1 MASPETDLALARD
14 EKTAA
19 SGRAGALVLPLF
31 AATLFTGAALL
42 FWVQPLFA
50 KMVLPLLGGSPAV
63 WNTAIVF
70 FQAALLAGYAYAH
83 LLARALRP
91 AHQMAIHLV
100 VLVAA
105 AAFLP
110 VAVAQGWEPDVGGV
124 PVLWLLALL
133 AVSIGFPFF
142 AVSATAP
149 LLQRWFSRTD
159 HPHAH
164 DPYFLYA
171 ASNLGAVIALVGYP
185 LVLEP
190 WLSGRAQS
198 LAWTGTYALLG
209 ALIALAGV
217 AMLRRS
223 GAARAEEA
231 PAAAAMPGWR
241 ERGRWTL
248 YSAVPSAML
257 LGVTAHI
264 STDIAAAPLLWVV
277 PLTLYLLTFVIVFAR
292 RPVIRHAF
300 AVRLMPFAAV
310 LLVSM
315 FNWREPALLVLPLHL
330 LAFFAIALMCHGE
343 LARMRPRA
351 FALTEFYLFVSI
363 GGVLG
368 GMFTALLAPVVFDA
382 VYEYPLAVVAA
393 CALLPPARRLLA
405 RSDVLLAALILAVLF
420 AGHALAERLLDD
432 GGLKVSAV
440 LAALLALV
448 AFARKTRPVGF
459 ALCLGA
465 VLAGSLITMVPEET
479 LWRGRSF
486 FGVYRVAET
495 GDGRFR
501 LFING
506 TTLHGGQQR
515 LADGSAGP
523 IAYYAE
529 KSPVAEAIRQAQ
541 ARAGATSIGLVGLG
555 AGSLAC
561 YYRPGDDWRF
571 YEIDPLVA
579 RIASDGRFFELVPKC
594 TADRPIV
601 LGDARLT
608 LAREPSGR
616 FDMLVI
622 DAFSSDA
629 IPMHLITREAM
640 VMYFDKLRG
649 DGVLVLHVSNL
660 FLELR
665 PVVARLAAE
674 LGLAG
679 LVGLGEG
686 GGEEAGAYGDLASVW
701 IALARA
707 PEVLERLGLSERWGP
722 LPEPDGRRA
731 WSDDYSNI
739 LEAIRWRG
747 VDAGTGK

>member
-1 MASPETDLALARD
+1 MATPETELALARD
-14 EKTAA
+14 KAA
-19 SGRAGALVLPLF
+19 AIVLPLF

-63 WNTAIVF
+63 WNTAMVF

-83 LLARALRP
+83 LLSRALRP
-91 AHQMAIHLV
+91 AHQVVAHLL
-100 VLVAA
+100 VLAA
-105 AAFLP
+105 ATAFLP
-110 VAVAQGWEPDVGGV
+110 VAVAEGWEPDVGL

-133 AVSIGFPFF
+133 AVSIGLPFF
-142 AVSATAP
+142 AVAATAP

-159 HPHAH
+159 HAHAH

-171 ASNLGAVIALVGYP
+171 ASNLGSVVALVGYP
-185 LVLEP
+185 LALEP

-209 ALIALAGV
+209 GLIALAGL
-217 AMLRRS
+217 AMLRRP
-223 GAARAEEA
+223 GIARAEEA
-231 PAAAAMPGWR
+231 AAAAGWR
-241 ERGRWTL
+241 ARGRWIL
-248 YSAVPSAML
+248 ISAVPSAML

-264 STDIAAAPLLWVV
+264 TTDIAAAPLLWVV
-277 PLTLYLLTFVIVFAR
+277 PLTLYLLTFVIAFSR
-292 RPVIRHAF
+292 RPVIRHAL

-315 FNWREPALLVLPLHL
+315 FTWREPALLVLPLHL
-330 LAFFAIALMCHGE
+330 LAFFVIALMCHGE
-343 LARMRPRA
+343 LARLRPRA
-351 FALTEFYLFVSI
+351 SALTEFYLFISL

-368 GMFTALLAPVVFDA
+368 GIFTALLAPAVFDG
-382 VYEYPLAVVAA
+382 VYEYPLAIAAA
-393 CALLPPARRLLA
+393 CALLPAKRLLA
-405 RSDVLLAALILAVLF
+405 RSDVLLAAVIFAVLL
-420 AGHALAERLLDD
+420 AGHAVAEAVLEE
-432 GGLKVSAV
+432 GLKASAV

-448 AFARKTRPVGF
+448 AFARKARPAGF

-465 VLAGSLITMVPEET
+465 VLAGSLVTMVPEET

-495 GDGRFR
+495 ADGRFR
-501 LFING
+501 LLING

-529 KSPVAEAIRQAQ
+529 TSPAAEAIRRAQ
-541 ARAGATSIGLVGLG
+541 ENGASSIGLVGLG

-561 YYRPGDDWRF
+561 YIRPGDDWRF

-579 RIASDGRFFELVPKC
+579 RVAAEGRFFELVPSC
-594 TADRPIV
+594 AAERPIV

-608 LAREPSGR
+608 LAREPGRR

-629 IPMHLITREAM
+629 IPVHLLTREALAL
-640 VMYFDKLRG
+640 YFDKLKD
-649 DGVLVLHVSNL
+649 DGVVVLHVSNL

-679 LVGLGEG
+679 LVGVGEG
-686 GGEEAGAYGDLASVW
+686 SDEAGAYGDLASVW

-707 PEVLERLGLSERWGP
+707 PAALERLGLSERWEP
-722 LPEPDGRRA
+722 LPRADGRRA
-731 WSDDYSNI
+731 WSDDYSNL

-747 VDAGTGK
+747 VDAGK